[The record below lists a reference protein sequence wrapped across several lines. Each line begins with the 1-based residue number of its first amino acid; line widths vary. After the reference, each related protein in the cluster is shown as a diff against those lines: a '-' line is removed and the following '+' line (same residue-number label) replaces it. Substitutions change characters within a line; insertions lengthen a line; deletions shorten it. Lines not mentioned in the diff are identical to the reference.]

1 MRPRGRTRP
10 RGPES
15 GSGPLTCLLQRTM
28 NIGFIGLGNM
38 GSAIAGRLLDAGHR
52 LSVWNRSPEPARK
65 LAERGAHVVATAD
78 EAFRGDVVFSML
90 SDDPVTRA
98 VLLDSGVLARTTP
111 AATRIHVN
119 LATISAALAD
129 ELTERHR
136 ERGVG
141 YVAAP
146 VLGRP
151 DVAAAGKLTVIVA
164 GAAAT
169 VETVLPLL
177 QGTVGQKVW
186 RFGDRPSQANVVKL
200 AVNFMLA
207 AAIESMGVAAALAAG
222 YDIEPRELFELI
234 AQSLFPGPVYQ
245 GYGRLIADG
254 RFEPAGFKARLGLK
268 DVRLALAAAEAVNTP
283 MPVGSLVRDSM
294 LEALARDEGE
304 KEFGVVLGRA
314 AMRRAGK

>member
-1 MRPRGRTRP
+1 
-10 RGPES
+10 
-15 GSGPLTCLLQRTM
+15 M

-38 GSAIAGRLLDAGHR
+38 GSATAGRLLEAGHALR
-52 LSVWNRSPEPARK
+52 VWNRSPEPARR
-65 LAERGAHVVATAD
+65 LAERGAQIAASAE

-90 SDDPVTRA
+90 SDDQVTRA
-98 VLLDSGVLARTTP
+98 LLIDSGLVARAAP
-111 AATRIHVN
+111 GATRIHVN
-119 LATISAALAD
+119 MATISVALAD
-129 ELTERHR
+129 ELEERHR

-151 DVAAAGKLTVIVA
+151 DVAAAGKLTVLLA
-164 GAAAT
+164 GSRQAADS
-169 VETVLPLL
+169 VKPLL
-177 QGTVGQKVW
+177 EGTVGQKVW
-186 RFGDRPSQANVVKL
+186 RFGERASQANVVKL

-207 AAIESMGVAAALAAG
+207 AAIESMGEAAALAAG
-222 YDIEPRELFELI
+222 YGIEARDLFELI
-234 AQSLFPGPVYQ
+234 GQSLFPGPVYQ

-268 DVRLALAAAEAVNTP
+268 DVRLALAAAEAATTP
-283 MPVGSLVRDSM
+283 MPVGSVIRDSM
-294 LEALARDEGE
+294 LEALARGEGE